1 MSFKYFIS
9 LTVFVF
15 IWSGLSASNVKGV
28 ITDRDSGELMTGA
41 TITYKNISTGNL
53 YQTVSGLDGSYT
65 IRNVPTGEYQLNVSY
80 VGYLPV
86 QEKLNVSGNEFFRDV
101 VLQANDE
108 MLGEVLLVSDNRGTD
123 AQARALERKSPNV
136 INIISAKQI
145 ELSPD
150 ITVANVIQR
159 VSGLSIERNAS
170 GDPQYAVI
178 RGMDKRYNNTLINGI
193 KIPSPDNENRFVPLD
208 IFPAV
213 FLERLEVYKSLIAN
227 MEADAIGG
235 TVNMV
240 MKDAPIKEYLD
251 ADIQIGV
258 NHLNFE
264 RGFDTYDRSNLKRL
278 SPRERFGDDYRATPA
293 DFSAENMIQERVT
306 PLPDIFANLSYGN
319 RYFNNK
325 LGIMVGGSFQN
336 SYRPTS
342 NYFYDPSVDF
352 REGVGNP
359 LIMQELIERETSSQ
373 LQRIAFHT
381 KVDYRFNE
389 DHKLDLY
396 FGNYYLNEFRVRDQE
411 RRESFVATDNYAV
424 YPVTRFSNIFQ
435 DIITLDLGGEHRLF
449 NYFNFDWNAIYSVA
463 NNDRPDDGVFSRA
476 GNYNVAQ
483 DRILNEIVY
492 FQGTNNSRAWERN
505 RDDDI
510 SLYFNL
516 SFQPNIINENT
527 EFQFGGV
534 LRNKVRDNYYNYYNY
549 AQIFG
554 QFKGEDWNNFG
565 EVNFNAMANPRGSGD
580 RSNLVYDAA
589 EDVYAG
595 YFNTSWKLGNTE
607 IQAGIRAELTYQSY
621 EINELSA
628 SSNDVE
634 ISQEQEYLDLFPSIS
649 LKHRLTDK
657 SNLKATYF
665 KGISRPGFYEIVPT
679 VRSAGG
685 GDSFYS
691 ERGNSDLRPSYGH
704 SADMRYEFFPN
715 SIDQILLGVFYKRI
729 RDPIEYGFPLVSRE
743 GERPVTNRILPQ
755 NYDDATNFGV
765 EFDFTK
771 YINKFGLR
779 LNYTYTN
786 SQIRTDKI
794 LIDEDRSR
802 TLVNQTRPL
811 QGQSDHIGNISLLYK
826 DLEKRWDIQL
836 VVNYT
841 GERIAFVSPFLD
853 ADHYMRPMTQMDFS
867 LEKGL
872 NKNFVIFFKGNN
884 LLNTPYKLV
893 VNKPLARPED
903 PYPYQTDPTRMGLIR
918 RDLYGV
924 SFRVGARYNF

>member
-1 MSFKYFIS
+1 MSFKNFLNFLLFFIISGS
-9 LTVFVF
+9 LF
-15 IWSGLSASNVKGV
+15 ASNVWGV
-28 ITDRDSGELMTGA
+28 ITDAASGELMTGA
-41 TITYKNISTGNL
+41 NITYKNVATGNL
-53 YQTVSGLDGSYT
+53 YQTVSGLDGSYVL
-65 IRNVPTGEYQLNVSY
+65 RHMPAGEYQVSVSY
-80 VGYLPV
+80 VGYLTK
-86 QEKLNVSGNEFFRDV
+86 QESLTKTQEDLTYDIALEVD
-101 VLQANDE
+101 DE
-108 MLGEVLLVSDNRGTD
+108 SLGEVLIVSDNRGTD
-123 AQARALERKSPNV
+123 AQARALERQSANV
-136 INIISAKQI
+136 LNIISAKQI

-159 VSGLSIERNAS
+159 VSGLSIERNSS
-170 GDPQYAVI
+170 GDPQYAII

-213 FLERLEVYKSLIAN
+213 FLERLEVYKSLTAN

-240 MKDAPIKEYLD
+240 MKDAPVKEYLD
-251 ADIQIGV
+251 ADIQLGV

-264 RGFDTYDRSNLKRL
+264 RGFDTYDRSGLNKL
-278 SPRERFGDDYRATPA
+278 SPSERFGEDYRATPE
-293 DFSAENMIQERVT
+293 DFPTENMIQERRT
-306 PLPDIFANLSYGN
+306 PMPDVFANISYGN
-319 RYFNNK
+319 RYFDNK
-325 LGIMVGGSFQN
+325 LGVMLGGSFQN

-352 REGVGNP
+352 REGLGNP
-359 LIMQELIERETSSQ
+359 LIMQELIERETSAQ
-373 LQRIAFHT
+373 FQRIAFHS
-381 KVDYRFNE
+381 KLDYQFN
-389 DHKLDLY
+389 DDNKLDLY
-396 FGNYYLNEFRVRDQE
+396 FGKYYLNEFRVRDQE
-411 RRESFVATDNYAV
+411 RRESFVATNNYAV
-424 YPVTRFSNIFQ
+424 YPITRFSNIYQ
-435 DIITLDLGGEHRLF
+435 DITTIDLGGEHRLAD
-449 NYFNFDWNAIYSVA
+449 YFDLDWNAIYSLA
-463 NNDRPDDGVFSRA
+463 NNDRPDDGVFARA
-476 GNYNVAQ
+476 GNYNVEQ
-483 DRILNEIVY
+483 GRLLNEIVY
-492 FQGTNNSRAWERN
+492 FQGANNSRAWERN

-510 SLYFNL
+510 SLYFNV
-516 SFQPNIINENT
+516 SFQPNIINKDT

-534 LRNKVRDNYYNYYNY
+534 LRKKVRDNYYNYYNY

-554 QFKGEDWNNFG
+554 QFRGEDWNDFG
-565 EVNFNAMANPRGSGD
+565 DVNFNAMANPRGSGD
-580 RSNLVYDAA
+580 DSNLVYDAT
-589 EDVYAG
+589 EDVYAT
-595 YFNTSWKLGNTE
+595 YFNTKWVLGGTE
-607 IQAGIRAELTYQSY
+607 IQAGLRTEQTYQGY

-634 ISQEQEYLDLFPSIS
+634 ISQRQDYLDFFPSLS
-649 LKHRLTDK
+649 LKQRLTEK
-657 SNLKATYF
+657 ANLKATYF

-691 ERGNSDLRPSYGH
+691 ERGNADLRPSYGH
-704 SADMRYEFFPN
+704 SADLRYEFFPN

-729 RDPIEYGFPLVSRE
+729 TDPIEYGFPLVSGE

-786 SQIRTDKI
+786 SQISTNKI
-794 LIDEDRSR
+794 VINEDRSR
-802 TLVNQTRPL
+802 SLVNQTRPL
-811 QGQSDHIGNISLLYK
+811 QGQSDHIGNVSLLYK

-841 GERIAFVSPFLD
+841 GERIAFVSPFFD

-872 NKNFVIFFKGNN
+872 NKNFVLFFKGNN
-884 LLNTPYKLV
+884 LLNTPYQLV

-903 PYPYQTDPTRMGLIR
+903 PYPYQTDPTNMGFIR

-924 SFRVGARYNF
+924 SFRVGARYKF

>member
-1 MSFKYFIS
+1 MSAKYFLNFI
-9 LTVFVF
+9 VFF
-15 IWSGLSASNVKGV
+15 IVTGSLSASNIRGV
-28 ITDRDSGELMTGA
+28 VTDSDSGELMTGA
-41 TITYKNISTGNL
+41 YVIYKNISTDEL
-53 YQTVSGLDGSYT
+53 FQTVSGLDGSYVL
-65 IRNVPTGEYQLNVSY
+65 RNVPAGEYQLSASY
-80 VGYLPV
+80 VGYLLV
-86 QEKLNVSGNEFFRDV
+86 QETLMVPE
-101 VLQANDE
+101 NDIVKDIALE
-108 MLGEVLLVSDNRGTD
+108 ADKESLGEILIVSDTRGTD
-123 AQARALERKSPNV
+123 AQARALERKSANIV
-136 INIISAKQI
+136 NIISAKQI

-170 GDPQYAVI
+170 GDPQYAII

-213 FLERLEVYKSLIAN
+213 FLERLEVFKSLTAN

-240 MKDAPIKEYLD
+240 MKDAPVKEYLD
-251 ADIQIGV
+251 ADIQFGV
-258 NHLNFE
+258 NHINFE
-264 RGFDTYDRSNLKRL
+264 RGFDTYDRSNLNKL
-278 SPRERFGDDYRATPA
+278 SPSERFGADYRATPA
-293 DFSAENMIQERVT
+293 DFPVENMIEERIT
-306 PLPDIFANLSYGN
+306 PLPDIFANISYGN
-319 RYFNNK
+319 RYFKNK

-336 SYRPTS
+336 SYRPVS

-352 REGVGNP
+352 REGIGNP
-359 LIMQELIERETSSQ
+359 LLMRELIERETSSQ
-373 LQRIAFHT
+373 MQRIAFHS
-381 KVDYRFNE
+381 KLDYKFNE
-389 DHKLDLY
+389 NHKLDLY
-396 FGNYYLNEFRVRDQE
+396 FGKYYLNEFRVRDQE
-411 RRESFVATDNYAV
+411 RRESFVSTDNYAV

-435 DIITLDLGGEHRLF
+435 EITTFDLGGEHKLL

-463 NNDRPDDGVFSRA
+463 TNDRPDDGVFSRA

-483 DRILNEIVY
+483 DKILSEIVY

-516 SFQPNIINENT
+516 SFMPNIINENT

-554 QFKGEDWNNFG
+554 QFRGENWNNFG
-565 EVNFNAMANPRGSGD
+565 EVNFNAMANPRGSGA

-595 YFNTSWKLGNTE
+595 YFNTKWILGNTE
-607 IQAGIRAELTYQSY
+607 IQAGVRAEQTYQSY

-634 ISQEQEYLDLFPSIS
+634 IGQEQDYLDFFPSLS

-715 SIDQILLGVFYKRI
+715 SIDQILLGVFYKKI
-729 RDPIEYGFPLVSRE
+729 IDPIEYGFPLVSEE
-743 GERPVTNRILPQ
+743 GENPVTNRILPQ
-755 NYDDATNFGV
+755 NYDDAINFGV

-786 SQIRTDKI
+786 SQISTNKI
-794 LIDEDRSR
+794 VINEDRSR

-811 QGQSDHIGNISLLYK
+811 QGQSDHIGNVSLLYK
-826 DLEKRWDIQL
+826 DLVNKLDVQL

-841 GERIAFVSPFLD
+841 GERIVFVSPFLD

-867 LEKGL
+867 IEKGL
-872 NKNFVIFFKGNN
+872 SNRFVVFFKGNN
-884 LLNTPYKLV
+884 LLNTPFQLV

-903 PYPYQTDPTRMGLIR
+903 PYPYQTDPTKVGFIR
-918 RDLYGV
+918 RDLFGV
-924 SFRVGARYNF
+924 SFRVGARYSF